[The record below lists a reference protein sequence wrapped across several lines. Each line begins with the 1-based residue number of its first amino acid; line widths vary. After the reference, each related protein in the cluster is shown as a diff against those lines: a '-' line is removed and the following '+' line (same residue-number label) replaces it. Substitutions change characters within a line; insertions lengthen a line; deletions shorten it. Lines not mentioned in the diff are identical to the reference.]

1 MLNIHYKACK
11 IKPYKVQE
19 MVFSCLRSKIAYGS
33 HKQISN
39 MFKKHESY
47 ELLLN
52 CNTDVQTKVNT
63 TIDTIIDTMDSE
75 PIFYDSIKFLRESHG
90 YIIWKSNTI
99 YVTFRGSNDL
109 YDILNSLDIRPTYI
123 NDARIHTGFLCQFNT
138 LKDKI
143 TLDLKEI
150 INKNPIERI
159 IFAGHSKGGSLAA
172 IAATYYGAIFANL
185 HITCHTIGSP
195 MIGDINF
202 IKCFLNNVDDY
213 IRLELE
219 DDLIPKIQIN
229 DFVHLPYSIKLN
241 TKGDIITTSSS
252 VQIDHMQVLKCLTN
266 IDRVYDDHS
275 LDYYM
280 HSLLHHKSVR
290 KDNNFS

>member
-19 MVFSCLRSKIAYGS
+19 MVFSCIRSKISYGS
-33 HKQISN
+33 HKQIGD

-52 CNTDVQTKVNT
+52 CNKDIQTKVNT
-63 TIDTIIDTMDSE
+63 TINTIIDDMDRE
-75 PIFYDSIKFLRESHG
+75 PIFYDSFKYFCESHG
-90 YIIWKSNTI
+90 YIIWKANTI

-109 YDILNSLDIRPTYI
+109 YDIVNSLDIRPKYI
-123 NDARIHTGFLCQFNT
+123 NDARIHTGFLGQFNS

-143 TLDLKEI
+143 TKDLRDI
-150 INKNPIERI
+150 IKKNPIERI
-159 IFAGHSKGGSLAA
+159 IFTGHSKGGALAA
-172 IAATYYGAIFANL
+172 IAAAYYGAIFADL

-213 IRLELE
+213 VRLELE
-219 DDLIPKIQIN
+219 NDLIPKIQIN
-229 DFVHLPYSIKLN
+229 DFVHLPYSIKLTANGSISTSESDKIDN
-241 TKGDIITTSSS
+241 T
-252 VQIDHMQVLKCLTN
+252 QVFKYLFN
-266 IDRVYDDHS
+266 IDQLYDDHS
-275 LDYYM
+275 LDAYM
-280 HSLLHHKSVR
+280 QSLLHHKTVR
-290 KDNNFS
+290 NDDNLV